1 MVFDPNKFINKKI
14 LEIKQLIGEE
24 KAIVACS
31 GGVDSTTCAAL
42 VKKAIGE
49 KLLAIY
55 IDDGF
60 RRLNEPEKVLSILE
74 RLKIKARLIDA
85 KENFFN
91 ALKGITDPEEKRKI
105 FRKVFY
111 ETLGKIAKE
120 EGASFLIQGTIAAD
134 IIETVKGIKTQHNV
148 LEQLGINPEEY
159 GFKIIEPLKELYK
172 PQVRMVA
179 KALKLPKEI
188 VYKMPFPGPGLMI
201 RVLGEVTPEKVEIVR
216 KATDIIEK
224 ETRKIKSFQSFA
236 VLLNDKAT
244 GIING
249 KRNYGY
255 IIVIRIVSSKD
266 AITAKSLNISY
277 NILKKISKRI
287 FKEIPEVSRC
297 LYDITDKPPATI
309 EFE

>member
-1 MVFDPNKFINKKI
+1 MVFNPNKFIDQKI

-24 KAIVACS
+24 KAIIAYS

-85 KENFFN
+85 KEDFFN
-91 ALKGITDPEEKRKI
+91 ALKGIIDPEEKRKI

-120 EGASFLIQGTIAAD
+120 ERAKFLIQGTIAAD
-134 IIETVKGIKTQHNV
+134 IIETIKGIKTQHNV

-159 GFKIIEPLKELYK
+159 GFRIIEPLKELYK

-179 KALKLPKEI
+179 RALKLPKEI

-201 RVLGEVTPEKVEIVR
+201 RVLGEVTPEKIEIVR
-216 KATDIIEK
+216 KATNIVEK

-266 AITAKSLNISY
+266 AVTAKALNVSY
-277 NILKKISKRI
+277 STLKRI
-287 FKEIPEVSRC
+287 SNKILKEIPEVSRC

>member
-1 MVFDPNKFINKKI
+1 MVFAPNKFINQKI

-24 KAIVACS
+24 KAIIACS
-31 GGVDSTTCAAL
+31 GGVDSTTCAILA
-42 VKKAIGE
+42 KKAIGE
-49 KLLAIY
+49 KLLAVY

-74 RLKIKARLIDA
+74 KLKIKTKFVNA
-85 KENFFN
+85 KEDFFK
-91 ALKGITDPEEKRKI
+91 ALKGITDPEEKRKV

-111 ETLGKIAKE
+111 ETLGKVAKE
-120 EGASFLIQGTIAAD
+120 EKARFLIQGTIAAD
-134 IIETVKGIKTQHNV
+134 IVETIKGIKTQHNV
-148 LEQLGINPEEY
+148 LEQLGINTEEY

-172 PQVRMVA
+172 PQVRIIA

-216 KATDIIEK
+216 KATDIVEK

-255 IIVIRIVSSKD
+255 VIVIRIVSSKN
-266 AITAKSLNISY
+266 AITAKASNIPF
-277 NILKKISKRI
+277 NTLKRI
-287 FKEIPEVSRC
+287 SNIILREMPEVSRC